1 MPLRLSIVGFKNSQ
15 GAFGWAFRKPFS
27 PESSLGKKK
36 RASPCTSRN
45 TRSSPHAHSPKSP
58 HDDADFRSVNDNLQH
73 LQNCRRKIRQLA
85 IRLLPPS
92 DTTTPTIAS
101 ARFPASSHVFPLLVG
116 SKVWVVAVSSA
127 QIPASR
133 SLPRGEAEQHMIH

>member
-1 MPLRLSIVGFKNSQ
+1 MTTPTSDPLTTISSTFRIADEKSGSILLLIWVCSYFD
-15 GAFGWAFRKPFS
+15 
-27 PESSLGKKK
+27 LLK
-36 RASPCTSRN
+36 RRM
-45 TRSSPHAHSPKSP
+45 
-58 HDDADFRSVNDNLQH
+58 Q
-73 LQNCRRKIRQLA
+73 QLA

-133 SLPRGEAEQHMIH
+133 SLPRELIDQRN